1 MPFVKVARAEDIP
14 PRRTKFLHVGGKP
27 VILANFSGRIYATFG
42 LCPHQNN
49 PLEGATMWDNLIDC
63 PFHHFQYDV
72 TTGENHFPGNVY
84 PKDDERLLAQLR
96 PLKTYSVELRNGE
109 VWVDL
114 E

>member
-1 MPFVKVARAEDIP
+1 VAFQKVARVEEIP
-14 PRRTKFLHVGGKP
+14 PGRTKFLHVGKQP
-27 VILANFSGRIYATFG
+27 VILANFQGRIYALFG

-72 TTGENHFPGNVY
+72 TTGENHYPRNVY
-84 PKDDERLLAQLR
+84 PKDYTRLEAQLR
-96 PLKTYSVELRNGE
+96 PIATYAVELREGE

-114 E
+114 

>member
-1 MPFVKVARAEDIP
+1 VAFVKLARVEDIP
-14 PRRTKFLHVGGKP
+14 PGQTKFLHVDGKP
-27 VILANFSGRIYATFG
+27 VILANFEGRIYATFG

-49 PLEGATMWDNLIDC
+49 PLEGATMLDNLIDC

-72 TTGENHFPGNVY
+72 TTGKNYFPKNVY
-84 PKDDERLLAQLR
+84 PKDCNRLEAQVR
-96 PLKTYSVELRNGE
+96 PLKTYAVELRDGE